1 VRVYPSLTTQIQ
13 ELERAVHALQ
23 AEVARREDALA
34 KEQADKAVLALELQA
49 AEEAKAKLQAHDS
62 EQDAVLREVK

>member
-1 VRVYPSLTTQIQ
+1 MRVYPSLTTQIQ